1 MLICEMMRQ
10 IIWPH
15 SRGGWCGYF
24 LFGKRPG
31 GRGRF
36 CKRPGFFAPFPIW
49 ECSKRSSW
57 VWFCFPGRFCFLFRW
72 MSNRKGIKCFVAFK
86 LDTRENTFL
95 DFQYKNI
102 WNSKANLIVCLKKY
116 EKKENL
122 YRRIQSRHLLS
133 TFWCAAY
140 WESKWLLPSVET
152 ASVHSS
158 HSTN

>member
-24 LFGKRPG
+24 LFGKRPNRGVG
-31 GRGRF
+31 GRDSREVLQKTKLF
-36 CKRPGFFAPFPIW
+36 TFFLRPSLYESVPRGPHGY
-49 ECSKRSSW
+49 

-72 MSNRKGIKCFVAFK
+72 MSNRKRIKCFVAFK

-95 DFQYKNI
+95 VFQYKNI

-116 EKKENL
+116 EKKRELVSKDTEQTSAINFL
-122 YRRIQSRHLLS
+122 VRRLLR
-133 TFWCAAY
+133 
-140 WESKWLLPSVET
+140 K
-152 ASVHSS
+152 
-158 HSTN
+158 